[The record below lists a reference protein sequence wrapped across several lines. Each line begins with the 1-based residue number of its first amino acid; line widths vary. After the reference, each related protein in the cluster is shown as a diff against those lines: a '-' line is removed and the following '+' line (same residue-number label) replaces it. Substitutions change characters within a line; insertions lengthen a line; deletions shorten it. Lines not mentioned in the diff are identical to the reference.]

1 MRWERGHE
9 YRYAG
14 YLISATSSETHSHV
28 SLTYECEKDTSDIVI
43 ATYQKRIIT
52 YACESGGDGTLKT

>member
-1 MRWERGHE
+1 M
-9 YRYAG
+9 YAG
-14 YLISATSSETHSHV
+14 YLISATSSKTRSHV